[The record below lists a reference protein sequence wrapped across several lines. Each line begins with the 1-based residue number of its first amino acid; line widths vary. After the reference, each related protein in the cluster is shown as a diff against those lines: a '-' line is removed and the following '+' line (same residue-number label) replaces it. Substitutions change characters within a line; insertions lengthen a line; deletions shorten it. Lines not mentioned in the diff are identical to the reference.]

1 MTELKPCPFCGGEA
15 VFYKDLDPFVNQE
28 YAFVKCSVCG
38 VSTPSYAM
46 SGASVKDVAKHWN
59 RRPEI
64 TIILDTATIAQLDE
78 IAEYAK
84 QRAVVKRTEQLQ
96 IDMKKWK
103 DEKGEE

>member
-15 VFYKDLDPFVNQE
+15 IFCKDLDPFIDQE

-38 VSTPSYAM
+38 VSTPSFAM

-64 TIILDTATIAQLDE
+64 VIRLKDLIPDIKPDELDHLARRV
-78 IAEYAK
+78 YKAK
-84 QRAVVKRTEQLQ
+84 WGGTDA
-96 IDMKKWK
+96 
-103 DEKGEE
+103 

>member
-38 VSTPSYAM
+38 CSTPSYAM

-64 TIILDTATIAQLDE
+64 TIQVKDLIPNIKPDE
-78 IAEYAK
+78 MDYLVRRIHLAK
-84 QRAVVKRTEQLQ
+84 EMQN
-96 IDMKKWK
+96 
-103 DEKGEE
+103 GN